1 MAIVGESGDGPRQP
15 GLAGRSNL
23 PKARVTALT
32 PAQSA
37 AIEARGNVLL
47 EAGAG
52 AGKTSTLVARCLARV
67 FSETEPVSLE
77 EILMVT
83 FTEAAAA
90 EMRRRIREA
99 LNARAASEPAN
110 PRLAEQLALL
120 DQARIGTLHSFC
132 FRLVRDHFHELGL
145 DPQSQVLDEGEARL
159 LAAETASDLID
170 RHFAAGPA
178 DARPVLELIRRHGA
192 GESESIESLVIA
204 VHHRLQTLPDPDGWL
219 AREEQAWAQFDPRA
233 WEAAL
238 VAEFRAALPDWR
250 EQLAAQP
257 ADNLVAHRCA
267 QELGEL
273 RDSPARSE
281 IAGVCGEMAGLRADE
296 HWQRNKGRHRDP
308 ILNVL
313 EEAAVLASFALPGAG
328 GVDPLEADFRFMQP
342 HVLALL
348 GLVREF
354 GKEFALRKRQRAGLD
369 FSDLE
374 QCSLRLLWDAAAN
387 APTATARHWRESL
400 RAVFVD
406 EYQDINEAQDRIIAA
421 ISREGAAANRFL
433 VGDVKQSIYGFR
445 LARPDIFLRYARTWR
460 AAGGAGQVLPL
471 SDNFRSHEAILEFV
485 NRCFVAV
492 SREDLGG
499 IGYPTEAHLRFG
511 DPTGRAQLSRAADPA
526 PRVELCLRL
535 TAPRRASRETDDG
548 EDSATDEELTNAE
561 LEAILTAN
569 RLRQL
574 KEAGT
579 QIYDRESK
587 ALRPVRWGDMAI
599 LLRATSGK
607 AEVFAQTFAR
617 AGIPLAAGQRG
628 FFDALEISDFVNLF
642 LLLDNPQQDI
652 PLLAVLRSP
661 LVGLTPDELATIRAG
676 APAER
681 SYWTALNRHQELPA
695 AAPART
701 FEKVQRFLEAFGG
714 WRERVRRGSLSQCLE
729 DILDRTHYLTWLETQ
744 PRGRQQSGNVQRL
757 LELTRHYDSWQGR
770 GLHRF
775 LKYVRL
781 LDEDGEGPEPAAPI
795 TTDAVRLMTIHASK
809 GLEFPVV
816 VLAGLNRPFRMD
828 APGAGFVIDDE
839 LGICPEV
846 FPVERHQHYPSV
858 SLLRAQRRQRQ
869 RTIAEEI
876 RLLYVALTRACDR
889 LILLG
894 TAAGSRAL
902 EKWSQPL
909 VGPLSRQQLAQ
920 ARSPLDLI
928 GPLLPALCQ
937 REDWFAAR
945 VGVSEVV
952 VWRVFG
958 GDETIS
964 LDQSAPVE
972 APAASRPSTGREL
985 ELVNRR
991 VTQPYPFVE
1000 ATRQAGKTTVT
1011 RIRRQLTELDDRE
1024 AGELFLWTRASEA
1037 RRPSPKLSAAEVGT
1051 AHHTFF
1057 QKLSFDAVHSLDDLA
1072 READRLVA
1080 RGDLSAEERR
1090 VLQLDRVREFWSAP
1104 VGGAILERRSNVQR
1118 ELEFTSGFPVS
1129 ELAEL
1134 AELAGGSVA
1143 SPSSADQVLVQG
1155 IVDLA
1160 VIGPGDI
1167 WIIDY
1172 KTDDVPAPAVA
1183 ERAQRYRPQVE
1194 LYRRALARIY
1204 GRPVTRVWLH
1214 FLSPGITVD
1223 LSGMVSS
1230 V

>member
-1 MAIVGESGDGPRQP
+1 MKS
-15 GLAGRSNL
+15 
-23 PKARVTALT
+23 LT
-32 PAQSA
+32 PAQAA
-37 AIEARGNVLL
+37 AINARGNVLL

-52 AGKTSTLVARCLARV
+52 AGKTSTLVARCLAQV
-67 FSETEPVSLE
+67 LSETAAVALD

-99 LNARAASEPAN
+99 LNARAAAEPAN
-110 PRLAEQLALL
+110 ARLAEQLALL

-132 FRLVRDHFHELGL
+132 FRLVRDHFYELGL

-159 LAAETASDLID
+159 LATETAGDVID
-170 RHFAAGPA
+170 RHFAAEPA

-192 GESESIESLVIA
+192 GDSQSIESLVIA

-219 AREEQAWAQFDPRA
+219 AREELAWTQFDPGA

-238 VAEFRAALPDWR
+238 VAEFQAALPNWL

-257 ADNLVAHRCA
+257 TDNLIAHRCA
-267 QELGEL
+267 QKLGEL
-273 RDSPARSE
+273 HDTPTRSE
-281 IAGVCGEMAGLRADE
+281 LAGVCSELAGFRADE
-296 HWQRNKGRHRDP
+296 HWKGNKGKHRDP

-313 EEAAVLASFALPGAG
+313 EEAAVLASFAVPGAG
-328 GVDPLEADFRFMQP
+328 GVDPLEADFKFMQP
-342 HVLALL
+342 HVRALL

-354 GKEFALRKRQRAGLD
+354 GREFAGRKRQRAGLD

-387 APTATARHWRESL
+387 TPTTTARYWRESL
-400 RAVFVD
+400 KSVFVD

-421 ISREGAAANRFL
+421 ISRDGDAANRFL

-445 LARPDIFLRYARTWR
+445 LARPDIFLRYARIWR
-460 AAGGAGQVLPL
+460 ATDGAGQVLPL
-471 SDNFRSHEAILEFV
+471 SDNFRSHEAILDFV
-485 NRCFVAV
+485 NRCFAAV
-492 SREDLGG
+492 LREDFGG
-499 IGYPTEAHLRFG
+499 IGYPAEAHLQFG
-511 DPTGRAQLSRAADPA
+511 DPTGRAQLSRTADPA
-526 PRVELCLRL
+526 PRVEICLRL
-535 TAPRRASRETDDG
+535 TAPRRASRDTDDTDDA

-561 LEAILTAN
+561 LEAVLTAN

-579 QIYDRESK
+579 PIYDRESR

-607 AEVFAQTFAR
+607 AEIFAQAFAR

-628 FFDALEISDFVNLF
+628 FFDAIEISDFVNLF
-642 LLLDNPQQDI
+642 LLLDNPQQDV
-652 PLLAVLRSP
+652 PLLAVLHSP
-661 LVGLTPDELATIRAG
+661 LVGLTPDELAAIRAS

-681 SYWTALNRHQELPA
+681 SFWTALHRHQELQA
-695 AAPART
+695 AAPDRT
-701 FEKVQRFLEAFGG
+701 FEKVKRFLDAFRG
-714 WRERVRRGSLSQCLE
+714 WRERVRRGSLAQCLE

-744 PRGRQQSGNVQRL
+744 PRGRQQTGNVQRL

-781 LDEDGEGPEPAAPI
+781 LDEDGEGPEPVAPP

-809 GLEFPVV
+809 GLEFPIV

-828 APGAGFVIDDE
+828 APAAGFILDDE

-846 FPVERHQHYPSV
+846 FPVERRQHYPSV
-858 SLLRAQRRQRQ
+858 TLLRAQRRQRQ
-869 RTIAEEI
+869 RAIAEEI
-876 RLLYVALTRACDR
+876 RLLYVAMTRACDH

-894 TAAGSRAL
+894 TAAASRAL

-909 VGPLSRQQLAQ
+909 VGTLSRPPLAH

-937 REDWFAAR
+937 REDWCAAR
-945 VGVSEVV
+945 EGIADVV
-952 VWRVFG
+952 AWRVVG
-958 GDETIS
+958 SDESIH
-964 LDQSAPVE
+964 LDQSAPGEVS
-972 APAASRPSTGREL
+972 APSRQPTEREL
-985 ELVNRR
+985 HLVSQR
-991 VTQPYPFVE
+991 VTQPYPYLE

-1011 RIRRQLTELDDRE
+1011 RIRRQLTELDDAE
-1024 AGELFLWTRASEA
+1024 SGELFPWTRASET
-1037 RRPSPKLSAAEVGT
+1037 RKPSPKLSAAEVGT

-1057 QKLSFDAVHSLDDLA
+1057 QKLSFDAVRNPDDLA

-1080 RGDLSAEERR
+1080 RGDLSAGERR
-1090 VLQLDRVREFWSAP
+1090 VLRLDRVLEFWSAP
-1104 VGGAILERRSNVQR
+1104 VGRAILERRGDVQR
-1118 ELEFTSGFPVS
+1118 ELEFTSGFAVS

-1134 AELAGGSVA
+1134 AGAAVA
-1143 SPSSADQVLVQG
+1143 SLARADQVVVQG

-1172 KTDDVPAPAVA
+1172 KTDHVAAPAVA

-1194 LYRRALARIY
+1194 LYRRALTRLYA
-1204 GRPVTRVWLH
+1204 RPVTKLWLH
-1214 FLSPGITVD
+1214 FLGPGITVD
-1223 LSGMVSS
+1223 LSGLGSS
-1230 V
+1230 A